1 MRDIPPKPL
10 YELIV
15 IQRLDLI
22 FVNAMLSACINIF
35 LLAILTLTKENGYL
49 TFKDHQLGSESA
61 ESADVTPANC
71 VPRDSPEGIA
81 RLHIINKQ
89 LAEEAAAKG
98 EPLTAEKT
106 TDDLPQPAT
115 TEVDTPAEPIGEES
129 GNVPE
134 EPSRPP
140 FNDTSSFDGVDV
152 GETVELRIYKPL
164 CDY

>member
-1 MRDIPPKPL
+1 
-10 YELIV
+10 
-15 IQRLDLI
+15 
-22 FVNAMLSACINIF
+22 MLSACINIF
-35 LLAILTLTKENGYL
+35 LLAILTLTKEVRSAPTSPAPSVFILPVQHVREVQNGYL